1 MSETRVGEWRAHWRI
16 VAGTLFGM
24 SFALPAWNYVQSQF
38 VQPLQAAFHWSRA
51 EIAFAFGVNFF
62 LSFMAPVFGRLIDR
76 VGVRPVLL
84 PCLLIVAAA
93 YVGLANTSGDFWIF
107 VGFCL
112 LLHSAGLAT
121 TGVAFTRSVISWFRL
136 SRGAALAVSR
146 IGLSLVGAF
155 TPALLF
161 QVIHR
166 LDWRAGFYTMGALCL
181 FIAFPASLAW
191 IKDPPRAA
199 KSVKGSLLEEFRH
212 WGGLLRDWRVLAVC
226 VAAAGTYG
234 PSVGILTH
242 LQPLLTSKAINPATA
257 AGLASILAIS
267 IVAGTL
273 ITGLLVDRVWA
284 PLIGC
289 LFTLLPV
296 AGLALL
302 LTAKPGVA
310 GASVAIAMVGLAQ
323 GAEIDVVA
331 YVVARYFGVAA
342 YSAIYSLTVF
352 AIAMTASVAGV
363 AFGWVFDRYQ
373 SYDLALMGAAAA
385 FALAAAAYLSLGRYP
400 EHEP

>member
-1 MSETRVGEWRAHWRI
+1 MTETRLEEWRAHWRI

-93 YVGLANTSGDFWIF
+93 YVGLANTSGDYWIF

-136 SRGAALAVSR
+136 SRGAAFAVSR

-181 FIAFPASLAW
+181 FIAFPASFAW
-191 IKDPPRAA
+191 IKDPPRAV
-199 KSVKGSLLEEFRH
+199 KPDKGSLLEEFRH

-234 PSVGILTH
+234 PSVGVLTH

-267 IVAGTL
+267 VVAGTL

-284 PLIGC
+284 PLIGS

-302 LTAKPGVA
+302 LTAKPGVV

-342 YSAIYSLTVF
+342 YSAIYSLTVL

-373 SYDLALMGAAAA
+373 SYDLALLGAAAA

-400 EHEP
+400 EREP